1 MESRDLLPTLK
12 KHWEEINGDDEER
25 CFFGMPVYDGWLVVD
40 RETIRWDAEGRK
52 ETVYN
57 WMARSPSD
65 CLDDLSELCCD
76 LKTGLERRFDGV
88 LPQNIKDLAIV
99 FDLELLI
106 GQLCAYYFEDGNL
119 KIETDQRCDFEL
131 HGDAEFASF
140 FKAVCNLPHV
150 KKFLSESPELNLLPH
165 HSRAVYNKLKST
177 LKKMIWLSLGGCAD
191 KMFVTNGSD
200 CVSEFSNHQLI
211 SMKCKDKTS
220 LDK

>member
-1 MESRDLLPTLK
+1 MLFWHACLQ
-12 KHWEEINGDDEER
+12 
-25 CFFGMPVYDGWLVVD
+25 GWLVVD
-40 RETIRWDAEGRK
+40 QETIRGDAEGRK
-52 ETVYN
+52 EAVYN
-57 WMARSPSD
+57 WMACSPSD
-65 CLDDLSELCCD
+65 CLHELSELCCD
-76 LKTGLERRFDGV
+76 LKTGLERLFDGV

-150 KKFLSESPELNLLPH
+150 EKFLSESPELNLLPH

-177 LKKMIWLSLGGCAD
+177 LKKMFGLVLEG
-191 KMFVTNGSD
+191 VLT
-200 CVSEFSNHQLI
+200 
-211 SMKCKDKTS
+211 KCLLPMVMTALLNSVITS
-220 LDK
+220 